1 MTLPDRRHRLFLS
14 CSLAAVLL
22 FAAGARGALA
32 QQVNLS
38 NTRGLD
44 FGRFVA
50 SGGGAVVLAPTGLRS
65 RTGAVVLL
73 NSPNAGQASFSVS
86 KFSNG
91 SGSKSVVI
99 TLPANGSTRMTSGA
113 NSMAVG
119 SFVSSPASIQTIP
132 TGGTTL
138 AIGATL
144 TVAPNQAP
152 GIYSGSFSLIV
163 NYQ

>member
-1 MTLPDRRHRLFLS
+1 MPRARIIAST
-14 CSLAAVLL
+14 CLAPVLL
-22 FAAGARGALA
+22 VAAGGGAFA

-44 FGRFVA
+44 FGRFA
-50 SGGGAVVLAPTGLRS
+50 ASSGGSVTLGPGGLRS
-65 RTGAVVLL
+65 RTGGVVLL
-73 NSPNAGQASFSVS
+73 NSPSAGQASFAVS

-91 SGSKSVVI
+91 SGNKSVVI
-99 TLPANGSTRMTSGA
+99 TLPANGSTRLASGA

-132 TGGTTL
+132 SSGLTMGV
-138 AIGATL
+138 GATL

-152 GIYSGSFSLIV
+152 GNYSGSFSLIV